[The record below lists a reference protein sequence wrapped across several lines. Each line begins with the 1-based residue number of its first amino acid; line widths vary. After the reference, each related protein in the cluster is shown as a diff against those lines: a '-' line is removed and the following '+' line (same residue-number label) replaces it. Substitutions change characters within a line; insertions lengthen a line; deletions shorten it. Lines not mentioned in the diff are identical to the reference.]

1 MSSFGSLSHS
11 NGSDVS
17 SASHQMA
24 PDDALNN
31 DFFYEDEFAVQFDM
45 QLTAGDVDHDA
56 LLSVSQLYYGDGG
69 ATLWWSHL
77 SGSKSENCL
86 YELALDGSGSSGSSQ
101 ELSLSDHNCSD
112 TSEPLFTS
120 PLRQDSG
127 SSSVNTNHTHSD
139 LSGSF
144 RHDDGRYD
152 YDWRANKDQYMLAFD
167 QTPAR
172 QSDESSRDSDC
183 LSATTSW
190 AERAG
195 SGSPRYMSW
204 ADRSGSSSSDPERV
218 VPRTVLT
225 SWKQLKEGS
234 SSDEGDGET
243 RGMTSWQE
251 AGSSNRSRSLPEL
264 NNDGRS
270 DPDRGTDT
278 AQTASCWSAGDQDS
292 SLSLFEL
299 FRKLRSQSDDDFIA
313 TDAMMSPDTLR
324 RLTGTWSM
332 SAGSL
337 EARSS
342 NAVSTPSDHV
352 TSPEV
357 AVGRLVD
364 CDDGEDNTSHKTLTS
379 WKTFTDVS
387 GDVPGSTAGGTRV
400 QLEDCSI
407 QTSLEEQKVST
418 MDRALQTS
426 FEVQH
431 CPTPAKTCGDTVAP
445 SPVAALGRS
454 SASLQGFHS
463 QLSSSVFETC
473 APLPD
478 LSFLYPALSQSST
491 VEVVPLSAR
500 KRDHGSEGKGS
511 AESVMQRLC
520 RMTSVIGKLNDD
532 SGHIQR
538 TTIRSNESAST
549 NSCCSS
555 SSSGIDPGSFHESQN
570 NSRTATYV
578 NENACRFSAGSERAI
593 DNDSCENCRRI
604 KAILAPTTD
613 DITGRD
619 SKEMITSHPC
629 YMRPSSVKRKGTLK
643 RVDYL
648 QVSPTHWPRSAT
660 YLLLG
665 DSETCRRDG
674 KLGMLVPVVGG
685 TGAFKDGRLHCVR
698 RRGRNHDA
706 ELQLMKRPLKSCL
719 VKRRKRDRDRDKA
732 TALKHRSWSHPQD
745 ALILKY
751 SHDGET
757 QYELVTAGQ
766 RLFTSSPTD
775 IQQTSLPAD
784 ALQSHIDDGGQTEA
798 VAMPPS
804 EPGRCNET
812 EAVATP
818 LAVSKS
824 SEAIPVPPCTCGTAC
839 AILHSSVESNDSSS
853 SESGRRKKCVSF
865 AEKVSYASPY
875 CSPHPSPLKRACKMA
890 AKPAEGREQQMCRE
904 QHVCGE
910 QNVCRE
916 QRVCKEQHMCEE
928 HHVCREQRVC
938 KEQHMCEEHHVCREQ
953 RVCREQHVCQSSAPD
968 DGREMPSWKTLNF
981 QTGLCVLFLSIIMCL
996 LTPSTCIDCT
1006 EGH

>member
-1 MSSFGSLSHS
+1 MASFGSLSHS

-17 SASHQMA
+17 SASHQMV

-45 QLTAGDVDHDA
+45 QLTAGDADHDA

-86 YELALDGSGSSGSSQ
+86 YELALDGSGSSDQCSSQ
-101 ELSLSDHNCSD
+101 ELSLSDHNSSD
-112 TSEPLFTS
+112 MSEPLFTS
-120 PLRQDSG
+120 PLGQDSG

-144 RHDDGRYD
+144 RNDDGRYD
-152 YDWRANKDQYMLAFD
+152 YDWRANKDQYMLSFD

-172 QSDESSRDSDC
+172 HSGASSRDSEC

-195 SGSPRYMSW
+195 SATSGSPRYMSW
-204 ADRSGSSSSDPERV
+204 ADRSGSSSSEPERV
-218 VPRTVLT
+218 VPNTVLT

-234 SSDEGDGET
+234 SSDEGEGET
-243 RGMTSWQE
+243 RGTTSWQE
-251 AGSSNRSRSLPEL
+251 AASSNRSKSLPEL
-264 NNDGRS
+264 NNDQRS
-270 DPDRGTDT
+270 DLNRGADT
-278 AQTASCWSAGDQDS
+278 AQTASCRSAGDQS
-292 SLSLFEL
+292 ECSLSLFEL
-299 FRKLRSQSDDDFIA
+299 FRKLRSRSDDDFIA

-332 SAGSL
+332 SAASL

-342 NAVSTPSDHV
+342 NSASTPSDHV
-352 TSPEV
+352 TLPEV

-364 CDDGEDNTSHKTLTS
+364 CDDMEDTSSHKKLTS

-387 GDVPGSTAGGTRV
+387 GNIAGSMAEGTRV

-407 QTSLEEQKVST
+407 QTSLEEQKIST

-426 FEVQH
+426 FEVEH
-431 CPTPAKTCGDTVAP
+431 CTNPAKACGETVAP
-445 SPVAALGRS
+445 SPVVALGRS
-454 SASLQGFHS
+454 SASLHGFHS

-478 LSFLYPALSQSST
+478 LSFLNPLLSQSAT
-491 VEVVPLSAR
+491 GDRVPFSAR
-500 KRDHGSEGKGS
+500 KRDHASEGKGNAAG

-538 TTIRSNESAST
+538 TNIRSNESAST

-578 NENACRFSAGSERAI
+578 NENACRLSAGSDRPI
-593 DNDSCENCRRI
+593 DNSGTHDSCDNCRRI
-604 KAILAPTTD
+604 KAILAPD
-613 DITGRD
+613 PIDVSGGD
-619 SKEMITSHPC
+619 SKEMMASHPC
-629 YMRPSSVKRKGTLK
+629 YLRPSSVKRKGTLK

-674 KLGMLVPVVGG
+674 RVGMLVPVVGSPG
-685 TGAFKDGRLHCVR
+685 PLKDGRLHCVR
-698 RRGRNHDA
+698 RRHNGGRNHDA

-732 TALKHRSWSHPQD
+732 MALKHRSWSHPQD

-757 QYELVTAGQ
+757 QYQLVTAGQ
-766 RLFTSSPTD
+766 QVASSLD

-784 ALQSHIDDGGQTEA
+784 ALQSHIDDGQDEA
-798 VAMPPS
+798 VVMPTR
-804 EPGRCNET
+804 EPGHCHEKET
-812 EAVATP
+812 VKAP
-818 LAVSKS
+818 LVVSKS

-839 AILHSSVESNDSSS
+839 AILHSSIESNESSS

-875 CSPHPSPLKRACKMA
+875 CSPHPSPLKRSCKMA
-890 AKPAEGREQQMCRE
+890 ATPSGSREQ
-904 QHVCGE
+904 
-910 QNVCRE
+910 
-916 QRVCKEQHMCEE
+916 
-928 HHVCREQRVC
+928 
-938 KEQHMCEEHHVCREQ
+938 HVCREQ
-953 RVCREQHVCQSSAPD
+953 RVCRLTAPD
-968 DGREMPSWKTLNF
+968 DERKMPSWKTLNF
-981 QTGLCVLFLSIIMCL
+981 QTGLFSYLSRYSMCL
-996 LTPSTCIDCT
+996 LEPPVLRL
-1006 EGH
+1006 H